1 MTTIGFWAAA
11 LALSAAVL
19 AVLIRSLRHAGA
31 TSDGAQDQ
39 RVYRDQ
45 LAEID
50 RDETRAT
57 LAPDEA
63 LRLRTEISRRLL
75 EADRRSQVVAVP
87 RHSGIWVPAG
97 VMALSLVAAIGGYL
111 WLGAPGYPDLPLTAR
126 LAMADQAYA
135 DRPTQADAEAVAP
148 AYAQPAGLDPKLLAM
163 IDKLRTAVAKRPDD
177 LTGHTLL
184 AGSEASLGNYP
195 AALAAQRDV
204 MRLKGD
210 TATAED
216 HASFAE
222 AMIMAAGGLVTSES
236 EAALKQALILDPRNG
251 TARYYSG
258 LMFAQIGRPDRTFA
272 LWQPLLDE
280 GPADAPW
287 IAPIR
292 TDLQTVA
299 DAAGINYALPDL
311 KGPTQADV
319 AAAVD
324 LSEADRKALI
334 EGMVAQLSDRLKTSG
349 GSAEDWAKL
358 IKALGVLG
366 QTDRARA
373 TLAIAADTF
382 KDQPQALGLIKDAG
396 TQAGIAP

>member
-19 AVLIRSLRHAGA
+19 AVLISSLRHAGA

-63 LRLRTEISRRLL
+63 LRLRTEVSRRLL
-75 EADRRSQVVAVP
+75 DADRRSHAAAVP
-87 RHSGIWVPAG
+87 RNSGIWGPAG
-97 VMALSLVAAIGGYL
+97 LMALCAAGAIAGYL

-135 DRPTQADAEAVAP
+135 ERATQSEAEAVAP
-148 AYAQPAGLDPKLLAM
+148 EYVQPEGLDPKLLAM

-236 EAALKQALILDPRNG
+236 EDALKQALILDPRNG

-280 GPADAPW
+280 GPAEAPW
-287 IAPIR
+287 ITPIR
-292 TDLQTVA
+292 SELQAVA
-299 DAAGINYALPDL
+299 DAAGINYALPDM
-311 KGPTQADV
+311 KGPSQADV
-319 AAAVD
+319 AAAAEM
-324 LSEADRKALI
+324 SGADRKAMI
-334 EGMVAQLSDRLKTSG
+334 EGMVAQLSDRLKTAG
-349 GSAEDWAKL
+349 GPAEDWAKL

-373 TLAIAADTF
+373 NLAIAAETF
-382 KDQPQALGLIKDAG
+382 KDQPDALRLIMDAAA
-396 TQAGIAP
+396 QAGVAP